1 MGCAAGGAFLD
12 SPRGPEVRNLLFTV
26 AVLAAL
32 FALTILSSE
41 PPSSKPANA
50 PLSEFSAV
58 RALAILHRVM
68 GGDIPHPIGTPANDE
83 VRGRIV
89 AELAQ
94 QGYQPQV
101 QAGFACSGYGM
112 CATVR
117 NVVARLDGTGAA
129 GPIHDPNGGAVLL
142 AAHYDSVPAGP
153 GDSDDG
159 TGVAAVLESSRAL
172 KASPPPS
179 HPIVFLIDDG
189 EEAGLLGARA
199 FVDSHPWAR
208 EIRAA
213 VNLDARGTS
222 GPSIMYETGTANEW
236 AVRLYAKHALRPATN
251 SILYTAYKQLPN
263 DTDFTVFKDAGYQG
277 LNFAFIG
284 GVEHYHTSL
293 DNSANVN
300 LASLQHQ
307 GENGLAVVKA
317 LANSSLSDAPAR
329 GAVYFDVFQR
339 LTFCWRASRTLFF
352 AVIVA
357 LLLATELTWMVRR
370 NRTSLIE
377 VGWGKVACLV
387 IMVVAG
393 VLALILRNLLLL
405 ADATPVNWIAHPLPI
420 EIAFWFLAIAVV
432 VTHSLFFAPRAGYW
446 GLWFGVWIWFTLAVL
461 LTAWVA
467 PSLSYFFLV
476 PSLVALLSALPEI
489 FRPDQ
494 PFLGAAFASAL
505 PLFAAAILGFPLAT
519 SLYTGLGARGL
530 ILIALVVVCIFTPLS
545 PLCTNLRGVW
555 GTKKLAFVWIPIFI
569 GAAAIFA
576 AIVAPPYS
584 AKSPQ
589 RLNIEYWSDADSG
602 KAQWVVIPD
611 SGRLPEPVRVAAN
624 FVRTGKNS
632 FPWDSAA
639 SFVADAPRL
648 QLAPPTFTILQSSE
662 SSGRRMLSALLRS
675 ERGAPRAMVLF
686 PPDSGLDA
694 VRIEGQPMQP
704 ENTRVRQRFNGWIM
718 YGCPALPATGIQI
731 DFSLPSGKSVEILA
745 ADESYGLVPEGAFL
759 LNARPLIA
767 TRSQDG
773 DVTIVSRR
781 VQLNP

>member
-1 MGCAAGGAFLD
+1 MGCAVGGAFLD
-12 SPRGPEVRNLLFTV
+12 SPRGPEVRTLLFTV

-32 FALTILSSE
+32 FALTILSSQ
-41 PPSSKPANA
+41 PPSPKPADA

-58 RALAILHRVM
+58 RAIAILHRVI
-68 GGDIPHPIGTPANDE
+68 GADIPHPIGSPANDE

-89 AELAQ
+89 AELTQ

-101 QAGFACSGYGM
+101 QAGFACSQYGQ

-117 NVVARLDGTGAA
+117 NVVARLDGTG
-129 GPIHDPNGGAVLL
+129 GPGSASGPDGVAVLL
-142 AAHYDSVPAGP
+142 TAHYDSVPAGP

-172 KASPPPS
+172 KAGPQPRHS
-179 HPIVFLIDDG
+179 IVFLIDDG

-208 EIRAA
+208 EVRAA

-222 GPSIMYETGTANEW
+222 GPSLMFETGAANEW
-236 AVRLYAKHALRPATN
+236 AVRLYAQNALRPATN

-263 DTDFTVFKDAGYQG
+263 DTDFTVFKEAGYQG

-284 GVEHYHTSL
+284 GVEHYHTPL
-293 DNSANVN
+293 DNSANVT

-307 GENGLAVVKA
+307 GENGLASVKA
-317 LANSSLSDAPAR
+317 VANSSLSDPPAR
-329 GAVYFDVFQR
+329 AAVYFTLFQR
-339 LTFCWRASRTLFF
+339 LTFCWWASRSLFF

-357 LLLATELTWMVRR
+357 LLLAAELAWMIRR
-370 NRTSLIE
+370 HRISLMQ
-377 VGWGKVACLV
+377 VGWGKIAWLV
-387 IMVVAG
+387 ITVVAG
-393 VLALILRNLLLL
+393 VLALILRRLLFL
-405 ADATPVNWIAHPLPI
+405 AGATPVNWAAHPAPLQ
-420 EIAFWFLAIAVV
+420 IAFWFLAIAVV
-432 VTHSLFFAPRAGYW
+432 VTHSLFFASRAGYW
-446 GLWFGVWIWFTLAVL
+446 GLWFGIWIWWTLAAL
-461 LTAWVA
+461 LTAWLA
-467 PSLSYFFLV
+467 PGLSYFFLV

-489 FRPDQ
+489 VRPDQ
-494 PFLGAAFASAL
+494 RFLGPEFASAL
-505 PLFAAAILGFPLAT
+505 PSFAAAILGFPLAT

-530 ILIALVVVCIFTPLS
+530 ILIALVVACILTPMS
-545 PLCTNLRGVW
+545 PLCANLRGVW
-555 GTKKLAFVWIPIFI
+555 GTRKLAFVWIPIFI
-569 GAAAIFA
+569 GAAAIFG
-576 AIVAPPYS
+576 AIVVPAYS

-589 RLNIEYWSDADSG
+589 RLNIEYWADADSG
-602 KAQWVVIPD
+602 KAQWVVVPD
-611 SGRLPEPVRVAAN
+611 SGHLPEPMRVAAD

-632 FPWDSAA
+632 FPWDSAT

-648 QLAPPTFTILQSSE
+648 QLAPPTFTILESSE
-662 SSGRRMLSALLRS
+662 SNGRRMLSALLRS

-704 ENTRVRQRFNGWIM
+704 ENARVRQRFNGWIM

-731 DFSLPSGKSVEILA
+731 DFSLPSGKSVEVLA

-759 LNARPLIA
+759 LNARPLTA